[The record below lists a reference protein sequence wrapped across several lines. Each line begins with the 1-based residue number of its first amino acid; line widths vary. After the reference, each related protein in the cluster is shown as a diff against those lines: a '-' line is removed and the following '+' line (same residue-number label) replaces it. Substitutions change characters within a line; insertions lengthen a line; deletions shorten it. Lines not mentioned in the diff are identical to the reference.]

1 MKKNSEWSKSIEDG
15 ITLGPE
21 EMLLREIEKNKA
33 LKVDKLRLKSLV
45 ETLRSKNLHLNK
57 ENQKLRCT
65 LRDSKPLP
73 PQQANLLIN
82 SKVCLLHTA
91 NILISAI
98 ATITFVLFIFFLFFK

>member
-45 ETLRSKNLHLNK
+45 ETLRSKK
-57 ENQKLRCT
+57 F
-65 LRDSKPLP
+65 
-73 PQQANLLIN
+73 A
-82 SKVCLLHTA
+82 
-91 NILISAI
+91 
-98 ATITFVLFIFFLFFK
+98 FK